1 MIKIEINGQVVE
13 AHEGDMLIDVADSA
27 AIAIPRF
34 CYHKK
39 LSIAANCRMCLVE
52 VEGAPKPLPACST
65 PVTDGM
71 KVYTKSKKARD
82 SQKSVMEF
90 LLINHPLDCPICDQ
104 GGECE
109 LQDVA
114 LEYGDDVS
122 KYSESKRI
130 VADKDIG
137 PLIQTDMTRCIHCT
151 RCVRFGQEVAGMMEL
166 GATGRSE
173 WMQIGTYVAKS
184 VSSELSG
191 NMIDLCPVGAL
202 TSKPFRYS
210 ARPWE
215 LTAHPSIAPHDSLGS
230 NILIHAKG
238 QTVKRVVPNENE
250 AINEVWLSDRDRFAY
265 EALNSEERLTQPMI
279 KVDGEWQVV
288 DWQTALD
295 FTAEKLKQYA
305 ENPKQVGVLAS
316 ANSTVE
322 ELYLLQKLM
331 RGLGVHNIDTRLKQM
346 DFRLDNIGLVETGLS
361 RSLEE
366 VEQLKTIVLIGSYL
380 RKELPILNLRVR
392 KAQLA
397 GAKVMTLNPADFDF
411 NYRVDASLNAD
422 PITLLNTLA
431 GAIVYLLSE
440 DGQTVPE
447 DLESVTVSLAAEN
460 LAKALKSAETESSV
474 LWIGQI
480 AQMDSNYSQ
489 FVKLAMHLSQLTG
502 IQLDILPMA
511 ANEVGANWVNATPEF
526 GGVSVEGMIS
536 IPMKAYVNYGVEP
549 ELDCQEGL
557 KALEAMQAADFVVNF
572 TLFASDQ
579 QKQYAD
585 VMLPIAAWAETAG
598 TFVNA
603 MGEKQSFKM
612 AVEPPGEAKAG
623 WKVLRVLGNLCEI
636 EGFDYTH
643 SNEVLADIPEIDIKR
658 SLDFSQLVF
667 ELHNTDCE
675 TYCVPILPLYGSDP
689 IVRRSPSLQAAHDA
703 PKVEAGVHAL
713 DSDEVMVLQEGV
725 EVTLAARID
734 EGIPEQVVLID
745 KGLISTARL
754 HSGCATVKPV

>member
-13 AHEGDMLIDVADSA
+13 AHEGDMLIDVADSS
-27 AIAIPRF
+27 AIPIPRF

-71 KVYTKSKKARD
+71 KVYTKSKKAVEA
-82 SQKSVMEF
+82 QQSVMEF

-122 KYSESKRI
+122 KYSETKRV

-184 VSSELSG
+184 VSSEMSG

-215 LTAHPSIAPHDSLGS
+215 LKAYPTISGHDSIGS
-230 NILIHAKG
+230 HIFVHAKED
-238 QTVKRVVPNENE
+238 TVKRVVPRENE
-250 AINEVWLSDRDRFAY
+250 ALNEVWISDRDRFAY
-265 EALNSEERLTQPMI
+265 EGLNAEDRLTQPMI
-279 KVDGEWQVV
+279 KVEGEWQVV

-305 ENPKQVGVLAS
+305 DPKQMGVLAS
-316 ANSTVE
+316 ANATVE

-331 RGLGVHNIDTRLKQM
+331 RGLGVHNIDTRLKQI
-346 DFRLDNIGLVETGLS
+346 DFRLDALGMVETGLS
-361 RSLEE
+361 RSLEA
-366 VEQLKTIVLIGSYL
+366 VSQLKTIVLVGSYL
-380 RKELPILNLRVR
+380 RKELPILNHRVR
-392 KAQLA
+392 QAQLA
-397 GAKVMTLNPADFDF
+397 GAKVIAINPAEFDF
-411 NYRVDASLNAD
+411 NYKVDQSLSDD
-422 PITLLNTLA
+422 PITLIHTLA
-431 GAIVYLLSE
+431 GTCAFLMAEEGQVLPEWLEGIAISE
-440 DGQTVPE
+440 KA
-447 DLESVTVSLAAEN
+447 ES
-460 LAKALKSAETESSV
+460 LAKALKSAQADRSTIF
-474 LWIGQI
+474 IGQI

-489 FVKLAMHLSQLTG
+489 FVKVTQLLGQLTG
-502 IQLDILPMA
+502 IQVDILPMA
-511 ANEVGANWVNATPEF
+511 ANEVGVNWVNATPEF
-526 GGVSVEGMIS
+526 GGVPVESMITV
-536 IPMKAYVNYGVEP
+536 PMKAYVNYGVEP
-549 ELDCQEGL
+549 ELDCQEGV
-557 KALEAMQAADFVVNF
+557 KALEAMKQAEFVVNF
-572 TLFASDQ
+572 TLFNSDQ
-579 QKQYAD
+579 QQAYAD
-585 VMLPIAAWAETAG
+585 VLLPIAAYVETAG

-603 MGEKQSFKM
+603 MGQKQSFKP
-612 AVEPPGEAKAG
+612 AVNPPGEAKAG
-623 WKVLRVLGNLCEI
+623 WKVLRVLGNLCGV

-643 SNEVLADIPEIDIKR
+643 SNEVLAEIPEMEVRHFVDT
-658 SLDFSQLVF
+658 SELAF
-667 ELHNTDCE
+667 ELHNTDCD
-675 TYCVPILPLYGSDP
+675 TYCVPMMPLYGSDA

-703 PKVEAGVHAL
+703 PQVAARL
-713 DSDEVMVLQEGV
+713 SRCDSDEVMVFQDGV
-725 EVTLAARID
+725 EVTLAAVVD
-734 EGIPEQVVLID
+734 EGLPEKVVLID
-745 KGLISTARL
+745 KGLISTAAF

>member
-13 AHEGDMLIDVADSA
+13 AHEGDMLIDVADSS
-27 AIAIPRF
+27 AIPIPRF

-71 KVYTKSKKARD
+71 KVYTKSKKAVD
-82 SQKSVMEF
+82 AQQSVMEF

-114 LEYGDDVS
+114 VEYGDDVS
-122 KYSESKRI
+122 KYSESKRV

-137 PLIQTDMTRCIHCT
+137 SLIQTDMTRCIHCT

-184 VSSELSG
+184 VSSEMSG

-215 LTAHPSIAPHDSLGS
+215 LTAHKSIAPHDSIGS
-230 NILIHAKG
+230 NILIHAKSN
-238 QTVKRVVPNENE
+238 TVKRVVPDENE

-265 EALNSEERLTQPMI
+265 EGLHSEDRLTQPMI
-279 KVDGEWQVV
+279 KVEGEWQVV

-305 ENPKQVGVLAS
+305 DAKQMGVLAS

-331 RGLGVHNIDTRLKQM
+331 RGLGVNNIDTRLKQL
-346 DFRLDNIGLVETGLS
+346 DFRLDRLGMIQTGLS
-361 RSLEE
+361 RTLDE
-366 VEQLKTIVLIGSYL
+366 VEQLKTVILIGSYL
-380 RKELPILNLRVR
+380 RKELPILNHRVR

-397 GAKVMTLNPADFDF
+397 RAKVMTLNPADFDF
-411 NYRVDASLNAD
+411 NYRVDQSLNAH
-422 PITLLNTLA
+422 PIILLNTLA
-431 GAIVYLLSE
+431 GAIVYLLAE
-440 DGQTVPE
+440 EGKTVPDWLE
-447 DLESVTVSLAAEN
+447 DVAVSMEAES
-460 LAKALKSAETESSV
+460 LAKALKSADSEKSV

-489 FVKLAMHLSQLTG
+489 FVKLASKLSKLTG
-502 IQLDILPMA
+502 VPLDILPMA
-511 ANEVGANWVNATPEF
+511 ANEVGASWVNATPEF
-526 GGVSVEGMIS
+526 GGVPVESMITV
-536 IPMKAYVNYGVEP
+536 PMKAYVNYGVEP

-557 KALEAMQAADFVVNF
+557 KALEAMRSAEFVVNF
-572 TLFASDQ
+572 TLFSSEH

-598 TFVNA
+598 TFVSA
-603 MGEKQSFKM
+603 TGEKQSFKM

-623 WKVLRVLGNLCEI
+623 WKVLRVLGNLCGLN
-636 EGFDYTH
+636 GFDYTH
-643 SNEVLADIPEIDIKR
+643 SNEVLADIPEIEVKHSI
-658 SLDFSQLVF
+658 DFDELKF

-675 TYCVPILPLYGSDP
+675 AYCVPLVPLYGSDP

-703 PKVEAGVHAL
+703 PKVEAKVHSC
-713 DSDEVMVLQEGV
+713 DSDEVMVFQDGL
-725 EVTLAARID
+725 EVTLLANIND
-734 EGIPEQVVLID
+734 EVPEKVVLID
-745 KGLISTARL
+745 KGLMSTAGF